1 MVWFKKEMD
10 YARESLEEASES
22 AIERAGDK
30 LGGVV
35 RDGIAGASGEL
46 KEVLLQASQEVDA
59 KLDKISTEL
68 HNQRSFTKT
77 DIKEMVDYAAEKLGA
92 TIDDRVHVM
101 KTEITALV
109 EEKVEYLKSEVDTFF
124 MRRQQDLA
132 RERRRLMVNIMIAV
146 GASVMMAAVSL
157 MYHRAGQYQFDP
169 YTVFRIVFGSLVGGW
184 GAYLLFS
191 FFRRYRRMSEHEK
204 DVFYVSMRYWGVL
217 HPESVFGQVVLLLLL
232 LVLGAVL
239 LFPDEVARLSGS
251 EMMVRWAEQLRGIK

>member
-22 AIERAGDK
+22 AIERAGEK

-46 KEVLLQASQEVDA
+46 KEVVLHASQEVDA
-59 KLDKISTEL
+59 KLDKISAEL

-77 DIKEMVDYAAEKLGA
+77 DIKEMVDYAADRLGA

-101 KTEITALV
+101 KTEITTLV
-109 EEKVEYLKSEVDTFF
+109 EEKVEYLKGEVDTFF

-132 RERRRLMVNIMIAV
+132 RERRRLVVNILIAV
-146 GASVMMAAVSL
+146 GASVLMGVVSL
-157 MYHRAGQYQFDP
+157 AYHRIGQYQFDP
-169 YTVFRIVFGSLVGGW
+169 YTVFRIVFGSLVVGW

-204 DVFYVSMRYWGVL
+204 DMFYVSMRYWGVL

-232 LVLGAVL
+232 LVVGATL
-239 LFPDEVARLSGS
+239 LFPEQVARLTGS
-251 EMMVRWAEQLRGIK
+251 DTLMRWVGQLRGVK

>member
-10 YARESLEEASES
+10 YARERLEEASES
-22 AIERAGDK
+22 AIERAGEK

-46 KEVLLQASQEVDA
+46 KDVVLHASQEVDA
-59 KLDKISTEL
+59 KLDKISAEL

-77 DIKEMVDYAAEKLGA
+77 DIKEMVDYAADRLGA
-92 TIDDRVHVM
+92 TIDERVHVM
-101 KTEITALV
+101 KTELTALV
-109 EEKVEYLKSEVDTFF
+109 EEKVEYLKSEVDSFF

-132 RERRRLMVNIMIAV
+132 RERRRLVVNIMIAV
-146 GASVMMAAVSL
+146 AASVLMAAVSL
-157 MYHRAGQYQFDP
+157 MYHRVGQYQFDP

-232 LVLGAVL
+232 LVLGATL
-239 LFPDEVARLSGS
+239 LFPEQVARLSGS
-251 EMMVRWAEQLRGIK
+251 ETLVGWATQLRGVK